1 MKELSGEHDRRLQ
14 QVHVGGPS
22 MEEAFVFQVPCYFRS
37 FYRKSELISRVTTNM
52 KAAMGHEITV
62 PFSW

>member
-22 MEEAFVFQVPCYFRS
+22 MEGAFVFQVPCYFRS

-62 PFSW
+62 PFS